1 MNALPASDYL
11 SFARERAVAARH
23 VVDTHTTCAYTG
35 LCRACGRPGPCPE
48 QVAARLDLAHVAAT
62 TAAPAA
68 TTAAVRLAAGAVDEL
83 RAACLTA
90 EDANDRMVHQLDD
103 SAHPLPERARTRWD
117 AALRDAWQAL
127 ALIRAGLAE
136 ARQLDGA
143 DPASVDGV
151 LDELR
156 TARHDAQQ
164 AVTGLD
170 RLRRRLIAAVDLLR
184 HGDASPRA
192 RAAVG
197 RWRAAITRL
206 DLASARLVVG
216 IQALDRYADRLS
228 GAGHETGVAA
238 AGGGADGETTIVIRR
253 GTFPAWRTPTG
264 SAAEVAAGARAAAAV
279 LLTYHPWGGW
289 RGFLA
294 RLRRQR
300 RVWREQRAR
309 NQWTRARQ
317 TRRRPVW
324 GR

>member
-1 MNALPASDYL
+1 MIALPVSDYL
-11 SFARERAVAARH
+11 DFARERAAAARH
-23 VVDTHTTCAYTG
+23 VVDTHVTCAYTG
-35 LCRACGRPGPCPE
+35 LCRACGRPGPCPD
-48 QVAARLDLAHVAAT
+48 QLAARLDLAHAAAT

-90 EDANDRMVHQLDD
+90 EGANDRMAGQLDG
-103 SAHPLPERARTRWD
+103 SAHPLPAWARTRWD

-127 ALIRAGLAE
+127 ALIRSGLAE

-192 RAAVG
+192 RAAAG

-206 DLASARLVVG
+206 DLASARLAIG

-228 GAGHETGVAA
+228 GAASETGATDTGR
-238 AGGGADGETTIVIRR
+238 GGTDGGTTPTH
-253 GTFPAWRTPTG
+253 GRTPPVWRAPAG
-264 SAAEVAAGARAAAAV
+264 SAAEVAVGARTAAAV

-294 RLRRQR
+294 RVRRQR
-300 RVWREQRAR
+300 HVWREQRA
-309 NQWTRARQ
+309 QGRQ
-317 TRRRPVW
+317 TWAWQAREWRAWER
-324 GR
+324 